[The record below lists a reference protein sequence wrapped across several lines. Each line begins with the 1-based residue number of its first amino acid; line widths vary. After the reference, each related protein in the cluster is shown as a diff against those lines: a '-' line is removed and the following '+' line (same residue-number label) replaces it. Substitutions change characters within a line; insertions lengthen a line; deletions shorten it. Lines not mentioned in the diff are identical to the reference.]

1 MVEEI
6 SEITQLTVDAGKTAV
21 FVEKQLSDKAEIVV
35 EAGAHVK
42 HYRLHENADHALSVK
57 IGQGA
62 SYELVT
68 LHKGNGDLTLSF
80 DLAGEEAFCRSD
92 VVYMLGGE
100 QKSLIASD
108 VRHNADN
115 TVSRQLVKGAVTDK
129 AFATFEGG
137 VFIPYDKKK
146 IDGAQ
151 QHRAILLSP
160 DATVKAVPRLEIYA
174 DDVKCAHG
182 SAIGSLNKDQLY
194 YLRTR
199 GIDEAEARAL
209 LTRAFLDE
217 VFDSIEEEDIRE
229 DFKRLAVFEK

>member
-6 SEITQLTVDAGKTAV
+6 SKITQLTIETGKTAV
-21 FVEKQLSDKAEIVV
+21 FVEKQLSDKAEIVI
-35 EAGAHVK
+35 EAGARVK
-42 HYRLHENADHALSVK
+42 HYRLHENGNHALSVK
-57 IGQGA
+57 IGRGA

-68 LHKGNGDLTLSF
+68 LHKGNGDLSMSF

-92 VVYMLGGE
+92 VVYLLGGE
-100 QKSLIASD
+100 EKSLINSD

-115 TVSRQLVKGAVTDK
+115 TVSRQLVKGAVTGK
-129 AFATFEGG
+129 AFATFDGG
-137 VFIPYDKKK
+137 VLIPYERKK

-182 SAIGSLNKDQLY
+182 SAIGSLNRDQLY
-194 YLRTR
+194 YLMTR
-199 GIDEAEARAL
+199 GIDEADARAL

-217 VFDSIEEEDIRE
+217 VFDSIEEDDVRE
-229 DFKRLAVFEK
+229 DFRRLAVFEK

>member
-6 SEITQLTVDAGKTAV
+6 SKITQLTIDAGKTAV

-42 HYRLHENADHALSVK
+42 HYRLHEGANHALSVK

-182 SAIGSLNKDQLY
+182 SAIGSLNQDQLY

-199 GIDEAEARAL
+199 GIDEADARAL

-217 VFDSIEEEDIRE
+217 VFDSIEDEEIRE